1 MMHKLFILIIALSFV
16 APVQYTVLNAAPAQ
30 EMTAAQKAK
39 AKEQAKKQKER
50 EKAAAQKQKEREKAA
65 AQKEKERA
73 KAQANKQKAQAQ
85 AAKEAEKKKAEAEK
99 KRAEAAKDAE
109 KKREAAAKQSEARQ
123 KEAAK
128 AQAERQKE
136 QAKAQA
142 ERQKELDKK
151 QAEKERIAAEN
162 EKKAEKLA
170 AQEAKQKEAYY
181 AQFEDNG
188 PKTEAVSLFN
198 LYGRAGYAAMFD
210 KIDLEDRKLIGGPGA
225 GLGIGYELEYGHF
238 RFNTGLDFTWLNSKS
253 KYSFMEVRDLKGAVI
268 DGTTYADGDRQHL
281 YLMSEYKETRNL
293 GYVGVPVMF
302 GGQFDRYYF
311 AVGAKVGFNII
322 DAYSVKGVYDVIEN
336 NRLTYDLLPKA
347 ADQDIKDL
355 KGKTGLSPLDLSVC
369 AEFGIDLDEWLQKQ
383 PDPKKKVKV
392 KPGERLPFGREHVHY
407 RISVFADYSVLNN
420 KNEHDQLPLTFANY
434 DNNSENAPT
443 GSHSLVSLH
452 SGSPLNNLFVGVK
465 FTIQFEVPGKQP
477 RQVPPPASYADIRV
491 VDNAN
496 SQLLANSTIE
506 IKDTDK
512 DRIKLREKVLKQG
525 THKQRLA
532 MGNFSV
538 YATAENYYPL
548 TYPFSLDSAGI
559 TLPVELRLNHVP
571 VFRVTVANKETG
583 VALPAK
589 VQIRKRGTE
598 ENRYLLETDSAR
610 GASSAMLSDSIMYS
624 LHIEQMGY
632 EPYDALI
639 ANIGDSMHVQL
650 TPIKKGEVFI
660 MNDLF
665 FASNRTRI
673 LSSSEKSLND
683 LYMFMQRNPE
693 VRIKIMGHTDS
704 VGKDAA
710 NQKLSE
716 GRANAVRD
724 DLIERGVAPERIE
737 AIGYGESRPIDTND
751 TEEGRQ
757 NNRRVEIEIM

>member
-1 MMHKLFILIIALSFV
+1 MKTILNKLFILILVMSFG
-16 APVQYTVLNAAPAQ
+16 APMYNTIVYAAPQ
-30 EMTAAQKAK
+30 QQMTAAQKAK
-39 AKEQAKKQKER
+39 AKEQAQKQKER

-65 AQKEKERA
+65 AQKQKERE
-73 KAQANKQKAQAQ
+73 KAQAQKAKAQAQ
-85 AAKEAEKKKAEAEK
+85 AAKDAEKKKAEAEK

-109 KKREAAAKQSEARQ
+109 KKRAEAAKQSEERQ
-123 KEAAK
+123 REAAK

-142 ERQKELDKK
+142 ERQKELEKK
-151 QAEKERIAAEN
+151 QAEKDKIAAEN
-162 EKKAEKLA
+162 AKKAEKLA
-170 AQEAKQKEAYY
+170 KEEAKQKEAYY

-188 PKTEAVSLFN
+188 PKTEAISLFN
-198 LYGRAGYAAMFD
+198 LYGRVGYAAMFD

-225 GLGIGYELEYGHF
+225 GLGLGYELEYGHF
-238 RFNTGLDFTWLNSKS
+238 RFNTGVDFTWLNSTS
-253 KYSFMEVRDLKGAVI
+253 KYSLMETRDL
-268 DGTTYADGDRQHL
+268 
-281 YLMSEYKETRNL
+281 YLGPTPPYNISHHYYFSDYKEMRNL
-293 GYVGVPVMF
+293 GYVGVPIML

-322 DAYSVKGVYDVIEN
+322 DSYSSKGVMDVVEEDSRYASMI
-336 NRLTYDLLPKA
+336 PVA
-347 ADQDIKDL
+347 ADEEFKGL

-392 KPGERLPFGREHVHY
+392 KPGERLPFGREHIHY

-420 KNEHDQLPLTFANY
+420 KNEHDQLPLTFANQ
-434 DNNSENAPT
+434 NNNEFKPT

-496 SQLLANSTIE
+496 GKLLPGSSIE

-525 THKQRLA
+525 THKQRLT
-532 MGNFSV
+532 MGNYSV
-538 YATAENYYPL
+538 YAKAENYYDL
-548 TYPFSLDSAGI
+548 NSPFTLDSAGV
-559 TLPVELRLNHVP
+559 TLPIELRLNHVP
-571 VFRVTVANKETG
+571 VFRVTVANKETKM
-583 VALPAK
+583 ALPAK

-598 ENRYLLETDSAR
+598 LNRYMLETDSAR
-610 GASSAMLSDSIMYS
+610 GASSAMLSDSISYS

-632 EPYDALI
+632 EPFDAII
-639 ANIGDSMHVQL
+639 ANIGDSMHVEL

-660 MNDLF
+660 MNDMF

-683 LYMFMQRNPE
+683 LYMFLQRNPE

-704 VGKDAA
+704 VGKDKA

-724 DLIERGVAPERIE
+724 DLIERGIAPERIE

>member
-1 MMHKLFILIIALSFV
+1 MKTILRKLFVLILVMSLG
-16 APVQYTVLNAAPAQ
+16 APMHTTMLYAAPAQ

-73 KAQANKQKAQAQ
+73 KAQADKQKAQAQ

-198 LYGRAGYAAMFD
+198 LYGRVGYAAMFD

-238 RFNTGLDFTWLNSKS
+238 RFNTSLDFTWLNSSS
-253 KYSFMEVRDLKGAVI
+253 KYGFMETRPLYMGNTGI
-268 DGTTYADGDRQHL
+268 DPNRSHHYFFSGYRE
-281 YLMSEYKETRNL
+281 MRNL
-293 GYVGVPVMF
+293 GYVGVPIML

-322 DAYSVKGVYDVIEN
+322 DSYSGKGKMDIMEEDTRYASWIPVE
-336 NRLTYDLLPKA
+336 
-347 ADQDIKDL
+347 ADKEFDGM

-392 KPGERLPFGREHVHY
+392 KPGERLPFGREHIHY
-407 RISVFADYSVLNN
+407 RVSVFADYSVLNN
-420 KNEHDQLPLTFANY
+420 KNEHDQLPLTFSN
-434 DNNSENAPT
+434 ENGNPEKYPT